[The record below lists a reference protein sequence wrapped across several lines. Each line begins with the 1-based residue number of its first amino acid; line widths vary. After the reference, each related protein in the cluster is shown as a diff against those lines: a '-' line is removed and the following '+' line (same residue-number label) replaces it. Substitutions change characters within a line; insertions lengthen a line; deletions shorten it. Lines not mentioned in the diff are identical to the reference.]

1 MKNKS
6 KQRKTYRNRL
16 GSGSRGDGI
25 SRWAYGRLISGI
37 AHVNVF
43 AIIVSIKDAFSY

>member
-25 SRWAYGRLISGI
+25 SRWAYSWLVSGI
-37 AHVNVF
+37 AHVNVL
-43 AIIVSIKDAFSY
+43 AIFISIKDAFSY